1 MKAVFIMTALAGA
14 FTLSACATP
23 SGCQNLEQSLIA
35 KYGNASFIAKINRAT
50 GYGES
55 NIVEQKALID
65 EALSLPNLNPYARS
79 YAYRALGSAYV
90 LNKDYKNGLVAMER
104 AMKEGG
110 FTGIEGE
117 GFPEYVGYV
126 RKAAEN
132 KEKGVSDYSDAQP
145 IVRIPPIMPPWATR
159 SGHCQMQFDVDEKGN
174 TYNVKALYCT
184 QDVFSEASIA
194 SLSRWKYNPK
204 IVSGKPAKQTGVTSK
219 IAYKLVDECGNL
231 LTE

>member
-1 MKAVFIMTALAGA
+1 MRTAFIITALTGA

-23 SGCQNLEQSLIA
+23 GGCQNLEQSLIA
-35 KYGNASFIAKINRAT
+35 KYGNPSFIAKINRAT

-55 NIVEQKALID
+55 NIVEQEALIE
-65 EALSLPNLNPYARS
+65 EALSLPNLNSYARS

-90 LNKDYKNGLVAMER
+90 LNKDYKKGLVAMER
-104 AMKEGG
+104 AVKEAG

-117 GFPEYVGYV
+117 GFPEYVDYV
-126 RKAAEN
+126 RKAAEK
-132 KEKGVSDYSDAQP
+132 KEKGEPDYLDAQP
-145 IVRIPPIMPPWATR
+145 IVRIPPFMPPRATR

-174 TYNVKALYCT
+174 TYNVEALYCT
-184 QDVFSEASIA
+184 QDVFSKASIA

-204 IVSGKPAKQTGVTSK
+204 TVNGKPTKQTGVTSK
-219 IAYKLVDECGNL
+219 MAYKLVDECGNL

>member
-1 MKAVFIMTALAGA
+1 MRAAFIPIALTGVFI
-14 FTLSACATP
+14 LSACATP

-55 NIVEQKALID
+55 NIVEQETLIE
-65 EALSLPNLNPYARS
+65 EALSLPNLNSYARS
-79 YAYRALGSAYV
+79 YAYRALGSSYV
-90 LNKDYKNGLVAMER
+90 LNKDYEKGLVAMEM

-110 FTGIEGE
+110 FTGKEGE
-117 GFPEYVGYV
+117 GFPEYVSYV
-126 RKAAEN
+126 REAAEN
-132 KEKGVSDYSDAQP
+132 KEKGVSAYSDAQP
-145 IVRIPPIMPPWATR
+145 IVRIPPIMPPWAKR
-159 SGHCQMQFDVDEKGN
+159 SGHCQMQFDVDEKGY
-174 TYNVKALYCT
+174 TYNIKALYCT

-204 IVSGKPAKQTGVTSK
+204 IVNGKPVKQTGVTSK

-231 LTE
+231 LPE